1 MTSFILRLIFK
12 GKERLAVLV
21 IPILF
26 TPLEGHGKAR
36 LMTQRNEMLKTVQNF
51 HDSFRQLYLDLT
63 YKSVQELRRFEQE
76 RNRRKQSRKN
86 AWT

>member
-51 HDSFRQLYLDLT
+51 HDSFRQLYMDLT
-63 YKSVQELRRFEQE
+63 YKSVQELRNFEE
-76 RNRRKQSRKN
+76 RNRPKQSRKN
-86 AWT
+86 T

>member
-1 MTSFILRLIFK
+1 MTSFILRLIIK

-36 LMTQRNEMLKTVQNF
+36 LMAQRNEMLKTVQNF
-51 HDSFRQLYLDLT
+51 HDSFRQLYMDLT
-63 YKSVQELRRFEQE
+63 HKSVQELRRFEQE
-76 RNRRKQSRKN
+76 RNRRKESRKN

>member
-1 MTSFILRLIFK
+1 M
-12 GKERLAVLV
+12 

-26 TPLEGHGKAR
+26 TPLEGHGRAR
-36 LMTQRNEMLKTVQNF
+36 LMAQRNEMLKTVQNF

-63 YKSVQELRRFEQE
+63 YKSVQELRNFEEE

-86 AWT
+86 T